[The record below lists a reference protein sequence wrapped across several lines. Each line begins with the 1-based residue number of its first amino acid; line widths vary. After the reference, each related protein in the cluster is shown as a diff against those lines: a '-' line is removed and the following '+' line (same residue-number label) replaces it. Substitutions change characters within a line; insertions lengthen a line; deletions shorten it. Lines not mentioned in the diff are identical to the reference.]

1 MKKIL
6 YTLLAVSLI
15 FSACEKKDIEGCTDS
30 TMFNYN
36 PLANTDNGTCETFI
50 YGCTNQIA
58 LNYNTDANSDDG
70 SCAGSCIGC
79 LHEGGIVFYLNAN
92 GGGLIA
98 APSDS
103 LTGDT
108 VAVWGC
114 YSDTIPGAN
123 GTAIGTGQ
131 QNTDD
136 IINGC
141 NESGIAARLCTSLTV
156 ISNGQVYDDWFLPS
170 KEELN
175 EMYLNLYLQG
185 LGGFVVNSEIGSA
198 RYWSSTEYNSSSAW
212 VQLFYDTSTDGFPIE
227 NAKSNLG
234 YVRAIRAF

>member
-1 MKKIL
+1 MKKLL
-6 YTLLAVSLI
+6 YTLLTLALI
-15 FSACEKKDIEGCTDS
+15 FSACKKEDIEGCTDS

-36 PLANTDNGTCETFI
+36 PFANTDNGTCETFI

-58 LNYNTDANSDDG
+58 LNYNTAANSDDG
-70 SCAGSCIGC
+70 SCAGACIGC
-79 LHEGGIVFYLNAN
+79 LHEGGIVFYLDEN

-98 APSDS
+98 ATSDS

-108 VAVWGC
+108 VAPWGC
-114 YSDTIPGAN
+114 YLDTIPGAN

-141 NESGIAARLCTSLTV
+141 TTSGIAANICDTLTLGGY
-156 ISNGQVYDDWFLPS
+156 SDWFLPS
-170 KEELN
+170 KDELN

-227 NAKSNLG
+227 NGKDNLS
-234 YVRAIRAF
+234 YVRAIRTF